1 MSSPFYAR
9 IKADVLAILRAVPPG
24 RVVTFADVGA
34 HLDVMPRHVAHI
46 LARLDEMERATT
58 PWHRAVR
65 HDGGMSTSPAEQ
77 QAALAAEGGAQPIA
91 VAAMAHGVPKQTR
104 PTEAPRPRRR

>member
-9 IKADVLAILRAVPPG
+9 IKADVLAIIRAVPSG
-24 RVVTFADVGA
+24 RVVSFTDVGG

-46 LARLDEMERATT
+46 LATLDEMERATT

-65 HDGGMSTSPAEQ
+65 ADGSMSTKPAEQ
-77 QAALAAEGGAQPIA
+77 AVLLAAEGAAEPIA
-91 VAAMAHGVPKQTR
+91 VAALPHGVPKQGR
-104 PTEAPRPRRR
+104 PPDAPRPRRR